1 MTLYFLILRFE
12 TLTHN
17 NVTLPLYPFAGEP
30 FTSNSALPI
39 LIFFQDSSSNGTE
52 VFITIFGLNQSSS
65 FSKEVGLVIL
75 SLDPEHIASSG
86 DFICRFRSSTEFV
99 IFRIFIF

>member
-1 MTLYFLILRFE
+1 MVSSGSFCLVPVSGSIQTAPHLVQF
-12 TLTHN
+12 
-17 NVTLPLYPFAGEP
+17 PS
-30 FTSNSALPI
+30 TSNSASPI